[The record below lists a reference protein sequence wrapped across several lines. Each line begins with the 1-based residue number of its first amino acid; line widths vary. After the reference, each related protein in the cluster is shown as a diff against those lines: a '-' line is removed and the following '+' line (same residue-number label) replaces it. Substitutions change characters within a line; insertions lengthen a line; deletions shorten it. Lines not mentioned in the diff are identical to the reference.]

1 MNRAELIAI
10 VAGKTG
16 FNQKDVEK
24 TVKVM
29 LSEVIDTVA
38 KNEKVQLSGFGTF
51 EARQRASRIG
61 KNLHTGEEIIIEAVT
76 VPGFKAGKGFKKAVA
91 EKKDK

>member
-1 MNRAELIAI
+1 MIAVVAE
-10 VAGKTG
+10 KTG
-16 FNQKDVEK
+16 FTHKDVEK

-29 LSEVIDTVA
+29 LGEVIDTVA
-38 KNEKVQLSGFGTF
+38 KKEKVQLSGFGTF
-51 EARQRASRIG
+51 EARERASHRG
-61 KNLHTGEEIIIEAVT
+61 KNPHTGEEIIIEAVT